1 MAVEFVPKPPS
12 RLQAV
17 RGRWVIVWPVVLLIV
32 AGSAYAGLAY
42 YESVLNTQI
51 KGVDE
56 KIQQVE
62 TGRDVSAEEKV
73 LTLEAQLT
81 TLEDVMKN
89 HIYFSKF
96 LAGLELLVHPQ
107 AYLKSFSINV
117 PTRKFDVSGEA
128 ASFTILAKQILAVSK
143 SPNIEKVEIGGL
155 SLSGEGRV
163 GFTLGVTYKPEFIQT
178 AK

>member
-73 LTLEAQLT
+73 
-81 TLEDVMKN
+81 
-89 HIYFSKF
+89 
-96 LAGLELLVHPQ
+96 
-107 AYLKSFSINV
+107 
-117 PTRKFDVSGEA
+117 
-128 ASFTILAKQILAVSK
+128 
-143 SPNIEKVEIGGL
+143 
-155 SLSGEGRV
+155 
-163 GFTLGVTYKPEFIQT
+163 
-178 AK
+178 